1 MVELHEIRVD
11 HDHLVGDN
19 GETVA
24 DILNRQEFSKER
36 LVPTL
41 DEDVRAA
48 LRWLDKP
55 EELPEEDNHDRRE
68 RLAELLA
75 SDTELQKRF
84 KKSGSVKGRDTVG
97 EDSDGE
103 DQDEEFYTPAS
114 HELVEMRK
122 FLVRYSLDRAARRLT
137 AQRAQKQ
144 SLDVKAYLQQRR
156 SQCEQLARFELAG
169 SQLVAEKHVSQVLVH
184 KDGQQLATGCWGGNI
199 KLVNCQTLDIIKT
212 IDGAHEGKVGGL
224 DWHPDGNH
232 LLSGGADNLVKL
244 WNMSNNSFEELRGH
258 VGRVSRVKTHPSGR
272 LAASA
277 SFDLTWIL
285 WDLER
290 KVELQLQEGHSKPV
304 YTIAFQT
311 DGALLASAG
320 LDAVCA
326 IWDLRSGEPIMKL
339 EGHANAISGVD
350 WSPNGYQLATAGG
363 DGTVRVWDIRNVG
376 AESAILAHQVA
387 ALDVK
392 FKKGDG
398 TFLVSCGHDKLVNI
412 FNADNWQKLAS
423 LEGHTDRVFTV
434 DITDD
439 GSAIY
444 SGGKDRS
451 LKQWYAT

>member
-11 HDHLVGDN
+11 HDHLIGDK

-24 DILNRQEFSKER
+24 DVLNRQEFSKER
-36 LVPTL
+36 FVPTL

-48 LRWLDKP
+48 LRLLDKP
-55 EELPEEDNHDRRE
+55 EEIPEEDNHDRRE
-68 RLAELLA
+68 RLAELLS
-75 SDTELQKRF
+75 SDKQLQKRIEE
-84 KKSGSVKGRDTVG
+84 SGFLKRASPG
-97 EDSDGE
+97 EVSDGDE
-103 DQDEEFYTPAS
+103 LDEEFYTPAS
-114 HELVEMRK
+114 RELVEVRK
-122 FLVRYSLDRAARRLT
+122 FLVGYSLDCAARRLA
-137 AQRAQKQ
+137 AQRARQG
-144 SLDVKAYLQQRR
+144 LGVKAYLQQRR
-156 SQCEQLARFELAG
+156 AEGKRLATFELVG
-169 SQLVAEKHVSQVLVH
+169 SQLVADKHVSQVAVH
-184 KDGQQLATGCWGGNI
+184 RDGQQLATGCWGGSI
-199 KLVNCQTLDIIKT
+199 KVVSCETLGIAKS
-212 IDGAHEGKVGGL
+212 IDAAHEGKIGGL

-232 LLSGGADNLVKL
+232 LLSGGGDNLVKL
-244 WNMSNNSFEELRGH
+244 WDMTSNSFEELRGH
-258 VGRVSRVKTHPSGR
+258 AGRVSRVKVHPSGR

-290 KVELQLQEGHSKPV
+290 KVELQLQEGHSKAV
-304 YTIAFQT
+304 YTIAFQS

-339 EGHANAISGVD
+339 EGHAGAISGVD
-350 WSPNGYQLATAGG
+350 WSPNGYQLATAGA

-376 AESAILAHQVA
+376 TESALLAHQVA

-392 FKKGDG
+392 FKKNNG
-398 TFLVSCGHDKLVNI
+398 TFLVSCGHDRLVNI

-434 DITDD
+434 DITED
-439 GSAIY
+439 GSTIY

-451 LKQWYAT
+451 LKQWCAK